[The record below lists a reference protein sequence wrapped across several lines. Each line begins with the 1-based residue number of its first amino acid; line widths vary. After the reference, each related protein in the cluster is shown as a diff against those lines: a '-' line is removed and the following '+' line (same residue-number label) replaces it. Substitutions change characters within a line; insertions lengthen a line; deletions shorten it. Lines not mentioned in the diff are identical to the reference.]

1 MFTKILLIL
10 AKRWKYVCISGYM
23 DKQIMVYSGVS
34 LSHEK
39 EWNTDNMV
47 PCGWT
52 LNNCAKGKKSDTT
65 DHTIV

>member
-1 MFTKILLIL
+1 
-10 AKRWKYVCISGYM
+10 
-23 DKQIMVYSGVS
+23 MVYSGVS